1 MDDLVVQAL
10 SQLMPGDVRRGELP
24 RHGRTLRWVEAGSG
38 SPTVVFDAALG
49 EPGSLAWAG
58 VMPLVAARTR
68 VLAYDRAGIGV
79 SDPMS
84 PLTLAAQVDDLT
96 EVLRQAGN
104 GPCVVVG
111 HSWGGLLAQLV
122 ALDHPDLVAGLVLVD
137 PAEEKFL
144 ASLPSGGL
152 QHGITLGETILEQH
166 ARGELAA
173 TVRDIFGDF
182 ARQLTQD
189 QQLQALILDAYV
201 WCYASRS
208 QAAMVRDEHRLV
220 AGSLASIGQRRT
232 GRALPDVPVVVF
244 SATTGRPAP
253 ERDMWTGCHAQLA
266 ASVPGARHIVLAD
279 TNHAVNQERPAE
291 IAETVIHMTEDIRH
305 RPFGLRL
312 PRVAGQDSR

>member
-79 SDPMS
+79 SDPTS

-144 ASLPSGGL
+144 ASLPSRGL

-182 ARQLTQD
+182 ARRLTQD

-201 WCYASRS
+201 WSYASRS

-253 ERDMWTGCHAQLA
+253 ERDMWTGCHAELA
-266 ASVPGARHIVLAD
+266 ASVPGARHVVLAD

-291 IAETVIHMTEDIRH
+291 IAEAVIHMTEDICH

-312 PRVAGQDSR
+312 PRAAGQDSR

>member
-1 MDDLVVQAL
+1 MDDLVVKAL
-10 SQLMPGDVRRGELP
+10 SQLLPGGDVRRGELP

-38 SPTVVFDAALG
+38 RPTVVFDAALG

-58 VMPLVAARTR
+58 VMPVVAARTR
-68 VLAYDRAGIGV
+68 VLAYDRAGIGA

-84 PLTLAAQVDDLT
+84 PLTLQAQMDDLT
-96 EVLRQAGN
+96 AVLRQAGH

-144 ASLPSGGL
+144 ASLPSKGL
-152 QHGITLGETILEQH
+152 RHGITLGETILEQH

-173 TVRDIFGDF
+173 TIRDIFGDF
-182 ARQLTQD
+182 ARRLTQD

-201 WCYASRS
+201 SCYANRS

-232 GRALPDVPVVVF
+232 ARKLPDIPVVVF
-244 SATTGRPAP
+244 SATTGRPAA

-266 ASVPGARHIVLAD
+266 ASVPGGQHIVLAD
-279 TNHAVNQERPAE
+279 TNHAINQERPAE
-291 IAETVIHMTEDIRH
+291 IAESVMHMIEDIRH
-305 RPFGLRL
+305 PPFG
-312 PRVAGQDSR
+312 